1 MKASAVA
8 FSVKGAIGRYLHC
21 CLKVLGNFAEGT
33 LFCPEHYSYE
43 PERYKLGKFSAY
55 LSRWKPCLRL
65 LNLSKVR
72 EGACVIVRSGL
83 DAVCLFNGENS
94 SWSGA
99 LFFKIQKSS
108 ISLVTTIHGVQAYW
122 MKLCVLI
129 GAFLRRGVIAIN
141 ISFRRSISEF
151 YQRCF
156 SFLFLKHEGKELLLR
171 ETFTSFGC
179 IVTYKLIGLFLE
191 TSRFLYT
198 IAGSRTFSRMER

>member
-108 ISLVTTIHGVQAYW
+108 ISLVTTIHGVQA
-122 MKLCVLI
+122 
-129 GAFLRRGVIAIN
+129 
-141 ISFRRSISEF
+141 
-151 YQRCF
+151 
-156 SFLFLKHEGKELLLR
+156 
-171 ETFTSFGC
+171 
-179 IVTYKLIGLFLE
+179 
-191 TSRFLYT
+191 TSRQKQNSGHRLVRHIIHSTLEVYIMLSST
-198 IAGSRTFSRMER
+198 IFSM